1 MRIYNKLVRDNI
13 PEIIRNSGETAH
25 ISFLDDA
32 SYLKEL
38 RKKLLE
44 ETNEFLESEEIV
56 ELADI
61 LEVIE
66 ALAKA
71 KGSSLDEV
79 MNLKI
84 KKSIKNGSFDKKL
97 FLEYVE

>member
-13 PEIIRNSGETAH
+13 PEIIRNSGETPH

-44 ETNEFLESEEIV
+44 ETKEFLESEEIV

-71 KGSSLDEV
+71 KGSSLDEI

-84 KKSIKNGSFDKKL
+84 KKSIKNGAFDKRL

>member
-13 PEIIRNSGETAH
+13 PEIIRNSGETPH

-71 KGSSLDEV
+71 KGSSLDGI

-84 KKSIKNGSFDKKL
+84 KKSIKNGAFDKRL

>member
-13 PEIIRNSGETAH
+13 PEIIKNNGETAH

-44 ETNEFLESEEIV
+44 ETNEFFESEEIV

-71 KGSSLDEV
+71 KGSSLDEI

>member
-13 PEIIRNSGETAH
+13 PEIIRRSGETAH

-66 ALAKA
+66 ALAKV
-71 KGSSLDEV
+71 KGSDLNEI
-79 MNLKI
+79 MNLKS
-84 KKSIKNGSFDKKL
+84 KKSVKNGAFDKKI
-97 FLEYVE
+97 FLESVE